1 MFVLRLKSY
10 FTSNVYV
17 SSLFSVPCFG
27 NDVAEVVIK
36 NCKFGLI
43 NLSLFH
49 FLKAAM
55 YYKWC

>member
-1 MFVLRLKSY
+1 MFVLKLKSY

-27 NDVAEVVIK
+27 NMLLKFFIK
-36 NCKFGLI
+36 NCEFGLI

-49 FLKAAM
+49 FLKAAV
-55 YYKWC
+55 YYK